1 MAESATVWLSDSRAI
16 TEGTSL
22 LGKVAE
28 LDLELD
34 AVSITRSFSLDKA
47 LDVAVDCGI
56 FEETLLGKGGLV
68 FDTNRVVV
76 DSGSIVRVIL
86 AKNLPGK
93 RREQDGHDSLSA
105 HFE

>member
-1 MAESATVWLSDSRAI
+1 MWYAMAKSATVWSSDSRRI

-34 AVSITRSFSLDKA
+34 AVSITRSFSLDKP
-47 LDVAVDCGI
+47 LHIAVDCGI
-56 FEETLLGKGGLV
+56 FEERLLGKGSLV

-86 AKNLPGK
+86 ANNLSGK
-93 RREQDGHDSLSA
+93 RRE
-105 HFE
+105 